1 MKTLAM
7 TLIFTLL
14 AITFCYSIDD
24 QFVLV
29 DTVYVELAGLTGTI
43 FHNMLD
49 NTYVYYPN
57 ETSLSIGYGRSPWGN
72 PGVREFRSFLTF
84 QTRPV
89 PREFNIHSAVL
100 SLFCWYYLDNSEDLI
115 WPHYYSTP
123 YPVQVDHIQYASIT
137 PEVFN
142 LQPLSANVAVL
153 QDSAYIGWIG
163 TDVTNSYIDDIQ
175 QLRTYSQYGLHFPP
189 YYDVTGYA
197 IDSVSY
203 GRLDWGTPK
212 LIITYHKQVSN
223 SDDVLPIY
231 VELIKQVYP
240 LPAREVLNIDF
251 TDKDNNDTSLLLYD
265 LRGRLVHS
273 ESRVIKLNGKAQV
286 PISEYPSGIYFL
298 KVTDRHRSQ
307 MKKITIVK

>member
-43 FHNMLD
+43 FYNMLD

-72 PGVREFRSFLTF
+72 PGIREYRSLVTF
-84 QTRPV
+84 QTRQIPTDY
-89 PREFNIHSAVL
+89 FIHSVILQAY
-100 SLFCWYYLDNSEDLI
+100 CQYYVDNSEDLI

-123 YPVQVDHIQYASIT
+123 YPVQVDHLSFATIA

-142 LQPLSANVAVL
+142 LIPLSANVAVL

-163 TDVTNSYIDDIQ
+163 TDITNSYLDDIQ
-175 QLRTYSQYGLHFPP
+175 QSRTYSQYRWHFPP
-189 YYDVTGYA
+189 YYDVSGYA
-197 IDSVSY
+197 QDWVSY
-203 GRLDWGTPK
+203 SKGPVASPK
-212 LIITYHKQVSN
+212 LIVTYHKTVSV
-223 SDDVLPIY
+223 SDETLPIQCD
-231 VELIKQVYP
+231 LINGIYP
-240 LPAREVLNIDF
+240 HPSRSILNIVF
-251 TDKDNNDTSLLLYD
+251 KDKNTSSIDINLYD

-273 ESRVIKLNGKAQV
+273 ESYIPILSGVIQFHIND
-286 PISEYPSGIYFL
+286 YPSGIYFL

-307 MKKITIVK
+307 MKKITIVN